1 MNKMYKKV
9 DFDEE
14 ILEIR
19 RKGIATFTGF
29 PSEKKIIITFDDR
42 EMNEYYFTNSNE
54 YNRFNKKLRKI
65 YQGMI

>member
-1 MNKMYKKV
+1 MYKKV

-29 PSEKKIIITFDDR
+29 HSDQKIIITFDNG
-42 EMNEYYFTNSNE
+42 EMNEYYFTNSSE
-54 YNRFNKKLRKI
+54 YNRFNRKLRKL